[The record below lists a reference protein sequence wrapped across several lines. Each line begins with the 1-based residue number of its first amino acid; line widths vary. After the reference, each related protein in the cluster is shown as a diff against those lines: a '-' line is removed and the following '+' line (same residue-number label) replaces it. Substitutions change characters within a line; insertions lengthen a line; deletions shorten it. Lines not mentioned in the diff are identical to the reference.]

1 MKTIKTL
8 LALLLLAGILGLST
22 SSVMAADVEYDP
34 DFAPFETAIHEI
46 W

>member
-22 SSVMAADVEYDP
+22 SSVMAQDDEYDSV
-34 DFAPFETAIHEI
+34 FAPFETAIHEI